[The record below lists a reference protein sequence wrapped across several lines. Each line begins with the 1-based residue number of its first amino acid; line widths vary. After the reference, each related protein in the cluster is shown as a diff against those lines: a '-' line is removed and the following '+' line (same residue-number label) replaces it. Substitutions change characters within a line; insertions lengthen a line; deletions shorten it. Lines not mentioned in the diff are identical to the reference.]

1 MEEDED
7 EIFFDEPE
15 ETTSNEIEK
24 PVPDR
29 STSKYKNINELET
42 YTIKCLLTSQVL
54 LSKFIDNLKTNY
66 FQSKEN
72 RTIFRVIKNYYKE
85 LGYKIPNDE
94 IFLRLEDVLPGNNVE
109 DKNKELRDKCKEI
122 VQNLLSGEEVNQE
135 SATKNIS
142 NFIIKRVSE
151 EALDELI
158 NDITG
163 SNSNNYE
170 DIQYYS
176 IEKCLSKIRESTNL
190 QIDVSAPFNLADVN
204 KIPEIRKEGLGEGG
218 GVVKFYLDSLNDTL
232 QYDGINVGTVACVM
246 ACPGSG
252 KTTFLTNQGLFSAKQ
267 GLKVCHCYIGD
278 MEKFDGLIRYYSI
291 YKESE
296 YMKIEI
302 LNKSLEKKLSAY
314 KRLLL
319 KQKEG
324 SDYYISYSNKIREL
338 EEKIKSNNEL
348 DKEWKKNKIVLTS
361 KQLVSY
367 NDEDLVKLYGSDP
380 VYLKAAENIDIVVY
394 PVGAIS
400 MDGLRQSIY
409 NWQKEKKIHYD
420 VIIIDY
426 DSNLKQPADNMY
438 ESYGVIYDQAKNLAQ
453 VNKSVVF
460 IASQPA
466 KAFWKNELV
475 PLEACSESSKKQMII
490 DILITIGRPEGC
502 NTGIRKVF
510 IPKNRRGKENEII
523 HAKMNGDTGFMY
535 EISQEE
541 YEKLKKE
548 GYDPTLVI
556 SAAGMYGNRNKK
568 KKEDQQVD
576 GQQELSGANL
586 PENMKTD
593 QIQI

>member
-1 MEEDED
+1 MDDEEG
-7 EIFFDEPE
+7 FFDE
-15 ETTSNEIEK
+15 EIETIET
-24 PVPDR
+24 PQPDR
-29 STSKYKNINELET
+29 SSSKYKNIDELET
-42 YTIKCLLTSQVL
+42 YTIKCLLTSQTII
-54 LSKFIDNLKTNY
+54 SRFIDRLKKDY
-66 FQSKEN
+66 FQSKVN
-72 RTIFRVIKNYYKE
+72 RTIFRMLSSYYKE
-85 LGYKIPNDE
+85 MGYKIPNDE
-94 IFLRLEDVLPGNNVE
+94 MFLRLEDILPGNNVE
-109 DKNKELRDKCKEI
+109 DKNKELRDQCKYTI
-122 VQNLLSGEEVNQE
+122 NRLLSEEEINQD
-135 SATKNIS
+135 SAIKNVS
-142 NFIIKRVSE
+142 NFIVKRASE
-151 EALDELI
+151 EALDDLI
-158 NDITG
+158 NNITG
-163 SNSNNYE
+163 SDDNN
-170 DIQYYS
+170 QYFA
-176 IEKCLSKIRESTNL
+176 IEKCLSKIRESANV
-190 QIDVSAPFNLADVN
+190 QVDVSAPFNLAEVA

-278 MEKFDGLIRYYSI
+278 MEKFDGLIRYYSV

-302 LNKSLEKKLSAY
+302 LNKNLEKKLMGY
-314 KRLLL
+314 KRLLT

-324 SDYYISYSNKIREL
+324 SEYYILYTNKILEL
-338 EEKIKSNNEL
+338 EKKIAENKKTDEV
-348 DKEWKKNKIVLTS
+348 WKKNKIVLTS

-367 NDEDLVKLYGSDP
+367 NDEDLMKIYSSDP
-380 VYLKAAENIDIVVY
+380 QWLEIAKNVDIVVY

-409 NWQKEKKIHYD
+409 DWQKAKNIHYD

-426 DSNLKQPADNMY
+426 DANLIQPADNMY
-438 ESYGVIYDQAKNLAQ
+438 ESYGIIYDQAKNLSQ

-460 IASQPA
+460 MASQPA

-510 IPKNRRGKENEII
+510 IPKNRRGKENEIL

-548 GYDPTLVI
+548 GYDPTLII
-556 SAAGMYGNRNKK
+556 SAAGMYGNKG
-568 KKEDQQVD
+568 KKEKEEQVD
-576 GQQELSGANL
+576 GQTGMNLSSL
-586 PENMKTD
+586 PETVKVN
-593 QIQI
+593 QI

>member
-7 EIFFDEPE
+7 ELFFDEVE
-15 ETTSNEIEK
+15 ETVSNELEK

-72 RTIFRVIKNYYKE
+72 RVIFRVIKSYYKE
-85 LGYKIPNDE
+85 LGYKIPSDE
-94 IFLRLEDVLPGNNVE
+94 ILLRLEDILPGNNVE

-122 VQNLLSGEEVNQE
+122 IQKLLNEEEINQE

-170 DIQYYS
+170 DMQYYS

-190 QIDVSAPFNLADVN
+190 QVDVSVPFNLADVK

-252 KTTFLTNQGLFSAKQ
+252 KTTFLTNQGLFSARQ

-302 LNKSLEKKLSAY
+302 LNKNLEKKLSAY

-324 SDYYISYSNKIREL
+324 SEYYISYSNKIREL
-338 EEKIKSNNEL
+338 EEKIKSNNDL

-367 NDEDLVKLYGSDP
+367 NDDDLMKLYGSDP
-380 VYLKAAENIDIVVY
+380 LYLKAAGNIDIVVY

-409 NWQKEKKIHYD
+409 NWQKEKGIHYD

-438 ESYGVIYDQAKNLAQ
+438 ESYGIIYDQAKNLAQ

-466 KAFWKNELV
+466 KAFWKNEMV

-535 EISQEE
+535 EISQDE

-556 SAAGMYGNRNKK
+556 SAAGMYGNKGKK
-568 KKEDQQVD
+568 KKEEQVE
-576 GQQELSGANL
+576 GQQELAGSDL
-586 PENMKTD
+586 PENIKTD

>member
-135 SATKNIS
+135 SSTKNIS